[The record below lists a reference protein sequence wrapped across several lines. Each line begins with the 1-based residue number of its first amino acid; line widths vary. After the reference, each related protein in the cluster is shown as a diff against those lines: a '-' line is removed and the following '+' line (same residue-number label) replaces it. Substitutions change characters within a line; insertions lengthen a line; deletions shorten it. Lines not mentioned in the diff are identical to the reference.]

1 MSGFRSRGAM
11 YEAFAHHALAQCE
24 NYPSSNPLRMGMKA
38 YGRFL
43 QGKSLLDPEDSIG
56 FYATTVGSRDTG
68 PVTHVSATGI
78 LTNCEGIRAFGQ
90 DLSDRMNGA
99 RVHATG
105 VPSKGAINDL
115 IRCAMQKLG
124 FTPSHIHDKVEHIE
138 NLYDKSMEQ
147 YGEALLLL
155 TEHSGGCLD
164 GVGAYQFLS
173 DEIRSNSI
181 VNTIGGA
188 YMRSS
193 DEGYRE
199 TYDYINNLDIVPM
212 TNIRA
217 VVLGQGGNVIRT
229 GYKSS
234 GCLSPIKDHLISSP
248 GYQKVLQ
255 DISEQYLEFE
265 ESYR

>member
-1 MSGFRSRGAM
+1 MTVAIDLTS
-11 YEAFAHHALAQCE
+11 ALQ
-24 NYPSSNPLRMGMKA
+24 
-38 YGRFL
+38 
-43 QGKSLLDPEDSIG
+43 KS
-56 FYATTVGSRDTG
+56 
-68 PVTHVSATGI
+68 
-78 LTNCEGIRAFGQ
+78 
-90 DLSDRMNGA
+90 A

-115 IRCAMQKLG
+115 IRCASQKLG

-138 NLYDKSMEQ
+138 NIYDKTTGQ
-147 YGEALLLL
+147 YREALLLL

-193 DEGYRE
+193 GEGYRE
-199 TYDYINNLDIVPM
+199 ARDYINDLDIVPM

-234 GCLSPIKDHLISSP
+234 GCLSPIRDHLISSP
-248 GYQKVLQ
+248 GYQEVLQ
-255 DISEQYLEFE
+255 EICDSYLGKEKDFN
-265 ESYR
+265 